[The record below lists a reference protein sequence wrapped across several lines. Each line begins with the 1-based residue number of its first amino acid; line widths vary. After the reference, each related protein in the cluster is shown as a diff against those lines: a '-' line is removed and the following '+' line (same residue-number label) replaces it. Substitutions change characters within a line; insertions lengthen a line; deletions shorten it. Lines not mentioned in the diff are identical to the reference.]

1 MRDYDKEI
9 KELQEKIAEIRTE
22 QEKERIKDIPDIV
35 GKYYSPAST
44 VFLKVTEVTD
54 YDKDFNEASVDCMSV
69 YLDSGNY
76 NASISTDSHYDVR
89 LDCEISEEK
98 FKNAYKGAFAIID
111 NLI

>member
-1 MRDYDKEI
+1 MIDYDKEI
-9 KELQEKIAEIRTE
+9 KELQSKIAEIRAE
-22 QEKERIKDIPDIV
+22 QEKESIKDMPDIV

-54 YDKDFNEASVDCMSV
+54 YDKDFNEASVECISV

-76 NASISTDSHYDVR
+76 TATIATDSNYDIDIR
-89 LDCEISEEK
+89 SEISKDK
-98 FKNAYKGAFAIID
+98 FMDAYKEALTLID